1 MPVGMNQLRSIRRNI
16 FGVTQT
22 EFAVIA
28 GVSQSLV
35 SRWEKGDRKPSLPD
49 LRRIRSE
56 ARRRRLKWNDSWF
69 FDEEVAA

>member
-1 MPVGMNQLRSIRRNI
+1 MPSGMNHLHTIRRNV

-22 EFAVIA
+22 EFAAIA

-49 LRRIRSE
+49 LRRIRAE
-56 ARRRRLKWNDSWF
+56 ARRRGIKWNDSWF
-69 FDEEVAA
+69 FEEVAA